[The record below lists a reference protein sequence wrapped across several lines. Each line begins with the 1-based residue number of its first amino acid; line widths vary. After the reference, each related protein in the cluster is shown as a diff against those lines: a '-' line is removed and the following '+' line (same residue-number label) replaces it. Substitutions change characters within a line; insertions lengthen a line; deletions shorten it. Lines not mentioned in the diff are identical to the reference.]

1 MSLGLGSYGFGFLA
15 GGLSILSPCVLP
27 LVPGYVSMVSGL
39 SAAELTARRAAGPVG
54 TTAAPVSVR
63 PMLRGIAR
71 LRFKFVLTM
80 AAYDLIRLPK
90 LLGAS
95 A

>member
-1 MSLGLGSYGFGFLA
+1 MQ
-15 GGLSILSPCVLP
+15 
-27 LVPGYVSMVSGL
+27 
-39 SAAELTARRAAGPVG
+39 
-54 TTAAPVSVR
+54 
-63 PMLRGIAR
+63 RGAAR
-71 LRFKFVLTM
+71 LRFKFILTM